1 MAGTPPAELSVS
13 PDLVR
18 ALLSDQHPQYAH
30 LPIRFSGEG
39 WDNFMFRLGDDL
51 AVRLPRRQIA
61 VSLILHEQRW
71 LNLLA
76 PRLPL
81 PIPAPVAV
89 GEPGHGFPWRW
100 SIIPWIEGEPVDQA
114 LLDAEQ
120 GPALAAFLRT
130 LHQPSP
136 PDAPENPGRGV
147 RLETRRERFGQCLDR
162 LRVASDLITP
172 SIDRAWR
179 DALAAPFCETLVW
192 LHGDLHAQNVL
203 SKDGR
208 LAGVIDWGDMC
219 GGDPAVD
226 LCSVWGLL
234 PDASARTAALKAYAP
249 DDALLARAQGWA
261 ILFGATLFENGLV
274 NDLRHCAIGQATLRR
289 LAEDL

>member
-18 ALLSDQHPQYAH
+18 ALLADQHPQYAH

-39 WDNFMFRLGDDL
+39 WDNFLFRLGDDL
-51 AVRLPRRQIA
+51 AVRMPRRKIA
-61 VSLILHEQRW
+61 VDLIEGEQLW
-71 LNLLA
+71 LGRIA
-76 PRLPL
+76 PSLPL

-89 GEPGHGFPWRW
+89 GEPGHGFPWTW

-114 LLDAEQ
+114 PLDAEQ
-120 GPALAAFLRT
+120 GPALAAFLRA
-130 LHQPSP
+130 LHQPAPS
-136 PDAPENPGRGV
+136 DAPENPSRGV

-172 SIDRAWR
+172 AIDRAWR
-179 DALAAPFCETLVW
+179 DALAAPVCETGVW
-192 LHGDLHAQNVL
+192 LHGDMHAQNVL

-208 LAGVIDWGDMC
+208 LAGVFDWGDMC

-234 PDASARTAALKAYAP
+234 PHASARAAALKAYAP
-249 DDALLARAQGWA
+249 DDALLARAKGWA

-274 NDLRHCAIGQATLRR
+274 DDPRHDAIGQATLRR

>member
-1 MAGTPPAELSVS
+1 
-13 PDLVR
+13 
-18 ALLSDQHPQYAH
+18 
-30 LPIRFSGEG
+30 
-39 WDNFMFRLGDDL
+39 MFRLGDDL

-114 LLDAEQ
+114 PLCVEQ
-120 GPALAAFLRT
+120 GPALAAFLRA
-130 LHQPSP
+130 LHQPAP
-136 PDAPENPGRGV
+136 PDAPENPSRGV
-147 RLETRRERFGQCLDR
+147 RLETRRERLDQCLDR
-162 LRVASDLITP
+162 LRAASDLITP
-172 SIDRAWR
+172 AIDRAWR
-179 DALAAPFCETLVW
+179 DALAAPVCETGVW
-192 LHGDLHAQNVL
+192 LHGDMHAQNVL

-234 PDASARTAALKAYAP
+234 PHASARAAALKAYGP
-249 DDALLARAQGWA
+249 DDALLSRARGWA
-261 ILFGATLFENGLV
+261 ILFGATLFDNGLV
-274 NDLRHCAIGQATLRR
+274 DDPRHCAIGQATLRR